1 VAEATTRRVYLP
13 DVRGNDQ
20 YLRATWHPETA
31 VVVVSHWVGEVCV
44 ASTPV
49 GVADLSNLIGLL
61 VSALQDT
68 ATPLPLPRASMA
80 PAAPP
85 RGLVGLAERL
95 RARLRPTLAQV
106 ITLRRPV
113 RDQAEAMDRQG

>member
-1 VAEATTRRVYLP
+1 VAELTTRRIYVP

-61 VSALQDT
+61 VTALQDAATRPLPET
-68 ATPLPLPRASMA
+68 ATPPAALPR
-80 PAAPP
+80 
-85 RGLVGLAERL
+85 RITGVVERL

-106 ITLRRPV
+106 ISLRRPLT
-113 RDQAEAMDRQG
+113 DHAEVADREH